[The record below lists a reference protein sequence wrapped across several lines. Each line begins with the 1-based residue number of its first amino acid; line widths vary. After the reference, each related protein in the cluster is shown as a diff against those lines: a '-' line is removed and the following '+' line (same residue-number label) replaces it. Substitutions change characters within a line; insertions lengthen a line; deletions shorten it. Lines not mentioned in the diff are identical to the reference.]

1 MVIDNYFLQANTTFI
16 TYFKNFNTNHTNKYN
31 KYSSMD
37 AVPVDY
43 RLFDPPP
50 KQRKQQYQSGNKT
63 QSPKHHERQT
73 SDECAKNSAN
83 HTNLS
88 GSISGKIRPKTADNS
103 SNSGNSLA
111 GEFQCTPNSIPSPHI
126 VQSGSYVEIL
136 KQAGNQAAVQATIAA
151 SQQECSISHAKNAL
165 SSSASLA
172 CHNKSY
178 GDFLTITPRR
188 KGKLLGGDV
197 KAGEGHDNYRHHLP
211 HSIEPLH
218 LLGIPNDNM
227 STFFDYRAMETLSNA
242 DTLAIGSTMAG
253 HLYPSKI
260 AHNKQQYDAAKN
272 KTSATALVPDEYH
285 HIISEKNLSPP
296 SAFCDNISS
305 MNKA

>member
-1 MVIDNYFLQANTTFI
+1 MIINTLI
-16 TYFKNFNTNHTNKYN
+16 HKNN
-31 KYSSMD
+31 SSMD
-37 AVPVDY
+37 AVPLDY

-50 KQRKQQYQSGNKT
+50 KQRKQQQQQSVNKT
-63 QSPKHHERQT
+63 QSPKHHERKP
-73 SDECAKNSAN
+73 SDECAKNSTN
-83 HTNLS
+83 HTNLP
-88 GSISGKIRPKTADNS
+88 GSISGKIRPKTTDNS
-103 SNSGNSLA
+103 SNSGNSLS
-111 GEFQCTPNSIPSPHI
+111 GEFQCSPNGIPSPHI

-136 KQAGNQAAVQATIAA
+136 KQAGNQAAAAAAQATSATSQHERLMSHVKNPLNSAA
-151 SQQECSISHAKNAL
+151 
-165 SSSASLA
+165 ASLA

-188 KGKLLGGDV
+188 KGKLLGGDGKSGV
-197 KAGEGHDNYRHHLP
+197 VGEGHDNYRHHLP

-242 DTLAIGSTMAG
+242 DTLAIGSTMSG
-253 HLYPSKI
+253 HLYPSKLTS
-260 AHNKQQYDAAKN
+260 NKQQYDAAK
-272 KTSATALVPDEYH
+272 TQSSVTAQVPDEYH

>member
-1 MVIDNYFLQANTTFI
+1 
-16 TYFKNFNTNHTNKYN
+16 
-31 KYSSMD
+31 MD
-37 AVPVDY
+37 AVPLDY

-50 KQRKQQYQSGNKT
+50 KQRSKQQSGNKT
-63 QSPKHHERQT
+63 QSPKHHERQA
-73 SDECAKNSAN
+73 SDECAKNSTN

-111 GEFQCTPNSIPSPHI
+111 GEFQCSTNSIPSPHI

-136 KQAGNQAAVQATIAA
+136 KQASNQGAPSSAAAA
-151 SQQECSISHAKNAL
+151 AQVIQHDRLAGHQKNSIS
-165 SSSASLA
+165 SSSSLA

-188 KGKLLGGDV
+188 KGKLLSSNGDS
-197 KAGEGHDNYRHHLP
+197 KHGIAGEGHDNYRHHLP

-253 HLYPSKI
+253 HLYPSKGS
-260 AHNKQQYDAAKN
+260 KQQHDASKLGPTAI
-272 KTSATALVPDEYH
+272 SAQVPDEYH

-305 MNKA
+305 LNKA

>member
-1 MVIDNYFLQANTTFI
+1 
-16 TYFKNFNTNHTNKYN
+16 
-31 KYSSMD
+31 MD
-37 AVPVDY
+37 AVPLDY

-50 KQRKQQYQSGNKT
+50 KQRKQQQSGNKT
-63 QSPKHHERQT
+63 QSPKHHERQA

-111 GEFQCTPNSIPSPHI
+111 GEFQCSPNSLPTPHI

-136 KQAGNQAAVQATIAA
+136 KQAGNQAAATT
-151 SQQECSISHAKNAL
+151 QTSITANQHERLMGHGKNPI
-165 SSSASLA
+165 SSTASLA

-188 KGKLLGGDV
+188 KGKLLGGSAKTGV
-197 KAGEGHDNYRHHLP
+197 MGEGHDNYRHHLP

-260 AHNKQQYDAAKN
+260 ANSTKN
-272 KTSATALVPDEYH
+272 QTSITGQVPDEYH

-305 MNKA
+305 TNKA

>member
-1 MVIDNYFLQANTTFI
+1 
-16 TYFKNFNTNHTNKYN
+16 
-31 KYSSMD
+31 MD
-37 AVPVDY
+37 AVPLDY

-50 KQRKQQYQSGNKT
+50 KQRKQQQQQSSNKM
-63 QSPKHHERQT
+63 QSPKQHERKA
-73 SDECAKNSAN
+73 SDECTKNSAN
-83 HTNLS
+83 NSNMS
-88 GSISGKIRPKTADNS
+88 GSISSKVRSKNADNS
-103 SNSGNSLA
+103 SNSGNNLS
-111 GEFQCTPNSIPSPHI
+111 GELQCSSNGIPSPHI

-136 KQAGNQAAVQATIAA
+136 KQANNQATAQIAA
-151 SQQECSISHAKNAL
+151 TAIQVATQQQHDRLLGHVKTPL
-165 SSSASLA
+165 SSAASLA

-188 KGKLLGGDV
+188 KGKLLSGDSKTGV
-197 KAGEGHDNYRHHLP
+197 IGDGHDNYRHHLP

-242 DTLAIGSTMAG
+242 DTLAIGSTMAS
-253 HLYPSKI
+253 HLYPSKF
-260 AHNKQQYDAAKN
+260 KN
-272 KTSATALVPDEYH
+272 KNQLPTTANVPEEYQ
-285 HIISEKNLSPP
+285 HIINEKNLSPP

>member
-1 MVIDNYFLQANTTFI
+1 
-16 TYFKNFNTNHTNKYN
+16 
-31 KYSSMD
+31 MD
-37 AVPVDY
+37 AVPLDY

-50 KQRKQQYQSGNKT
+50 KQRKQQQSGGKT
-63 QSPKHHERQT
+63 QSPKHHERQA
-73 SDECAKNSAN
+73 SDECAKNPAN

-88 GSISGKIRPKTADNS
+88 GSISSKIRSKTADNS

-111 GEFQCTPNSIPSPHI
+111 GEFQCSSNGIPSPHI

-136 KQAGNQAAVQATIAA
+136 KQAGNQAAAVAATQVNPTAT
-151 SQQECSISHAKNAL
+151 QHERLMGHAKNPL
-165 SSSASLA
+165 SSAAASLA

-188 KGKLLGGDV
+188 KGKLLGGDGKTGV
-197 KAGEGHDNYRHHLP
+197 AGEGHDNYRHHLP

-260 AHNKQQYDAAKN
+260 GNNKQQFEASKN
-272 KTSATALVPDEYH
+272 QKSLVTAQVPDEYH

-305 MNKA
+305 INKA